1 MRSVLLRTLAV
12 LGAGGLVLGGVLY
25 VASTVD
31 GRPPEVSGIRLTQP
45 STDDDRVALI
55 TTSIE
60 ISFSEPVETDDAAAA
75 ISLDPEVAGA
85 VSWSGTTMIFTPG
98 DPLELDTAY
107 TLEIGAGIRDLAGN
121 EMTAL
126 PAPFAF
132 QTSGRPTL
140 LSADP
145 ADGAQDVPLDQ
156 PIDLTFSTL
165 MDTASVEAA
174 LRLTPVFSHELR
186 WSGAV
191 LAIVPT
197 EPLVAGREYR
207 ITIQDDA
214 ADVAGVALEGPIS
227 LRFETVATGLDAEL
241 LVPADGIDGVAPST
255 PIAVVF
261 DHAIDPDSV
270 DGDALIVT
278 PAVAGRVAVSAAPGD
293 RPSDDGSGRMLV
305 FTPTSPLAANTTFEV
320 ELSGDL
326 ASVGGGSTGEPVTWS
341 FTTGAP
347 VGAVSN
353 QITFISDRAGIP
365 NVWAMN
371 PNGTGKRQLSAELA
385 PILDYA
391 VAPDGSMLVVGD
403 GARLVVERADGTGR
417 RVLTDEGVLD
427 FDPAFSPDGER
438 VAFARADEAS
448 GEGLGIWEWAVGGG
462 DPSPIELPPGDGAPT
477 PSASGLDEGGAPLRA
492 PRYAP
497 DGEAIAIVDLTGSI
511 GILEL
516 PTARVTSVPFDAA
529 APPIWMPDSTRV
541 LLAGRRADETLA
553 VRLFEAPLEPL
564 APGSADD
571 AYQLTR
577 SRTTATATPWGAGSH
592 PLAVSAEGDIA
603 YADADGALWIT
614 TRPSA
619 SGDEPL
625 AADLGVVAAAFAP
638 GEPALVA
645 AVETGSGGRAVV
657 RVETGSGRQTQLAPE
672 GDAPR
677 WLP

>member
-12 LGAGGLVLGGVLY
+12 LGAGGLVLAGVLY

-60 ISFSEPVETDDAAAA
+60 ITFSEPVATDEAAAA
-75 ISLDPEVAGA
+75 VSLEPTVDGS
-85 VSWSGTTMIFTPG
+85 VSWSGQTMIFTPA

-107 TLEIGAGIRDLAGN
+107 TLRVETGIPDLAGN
-121 EMTAL
+121 EMTDA
-126 PAPFAF
+126 PDPFAF
-132 QTSGRPTL
+132 ETSGRPTL

-145 ADGAQDVPLDQ
+145 ADGARDVAVDQ
-156 PIDLTFSTL
+156 PIGLTFSTL

-174 LRLTPVFSHELR
+174 LRLTPSFGHELR
-186 WSGAV
+186 WSGA
-191 LAIVPT
+191 LLEIVPT
-197 EPLVAGREYR
+197 DPLLAGREYR
-207 ITIQDDA
+207 ITVQDEA
-214 ADVAGVALEGPIS
+214 ADVAGVALEAPIS
-227 LRFETVATGLDAEL
+227 LSFATVATGLEADL
-241 LVPADGIDGVAPST
+241 LVPADGVDGIASTT

-261 DHAIDPDSV
+261 DHPVDPDSV
-270 DGDALIVT
+270 DGDAIVIT
-278 PAVAGRVAVSAAPGD
+278 PTVAGRIAVTAAPGD
-293 RPSDDGSGRMLV
+293 LASDDGSGRMLA
-305 FTPTSPLAANTTFEV
+305 FTPTGPLAPNTTFDV

-326 ASVGGGSTGEPVTWS
+326 GSVGGGTIGEPVTWS

-347 VGAVSN
+347 LGAVSN

-371 PNGTGKRQLSAELA
+371 PDGTGKRQLSAELDS
-385 PILDYA
+385 ILDYA

-403 GARLVVERADGTGR
+403 GSRLVAQQADGTER
-417 RVLTDEGVLD
+417 RSLTDDGVLD

-448 GEGLGIWEWAVGGG
+448 GEGLGIWEWTIGGG
-462 DPSPIELPPGDGAPT
+462 DPTRIELPAIPGAGPT
-477 PSASGLDEGGAPLRA
+477 PAASGIGEGLPLRA

-497 DGEAIAIVDLTGSI
+497 DGEALAFVDLTGSVA
-511 GILEL
+511 ILEL
-516 PTARVTSVPFDAA
+516 PDARLTSAPFESA
-529 APPIWMPDSTRV
+529 APPLWMLDSARV
-541 LLAGRRADETLA
+541 LLAGRSADEPLR
-553 VRLFEAPLEPL
+553 VPPFDAPVTPL
-564 APGSADD
+564 VPGPADD

-577 SRTTATATPWGAGSH
+577 SGTAATATPWGAGSH
-592 PLAVSAEGDIA
+592 PLAVSGDGDIA

-619 SGDEPL
+619 AGDEPL
-625 AADLGVVAAAFAP
+625 AVDVHAVAAAFAP
-638 GEPALVA
+638 GEPALVVA
-645 AVETGSGGRAVV
+645 SESATEGHSIVRFETL
-657 RVETGSGRQTQLAPE
+657 SGRGTQLAPE
-672 GDAPR
+672 GDRPR

>member
-1 MRSVLLRTLAV
+1 
-12 LGAGGLVLGGVLY
+12 
-25 VASTVD
+25 
-31 GRPPEVSGIRLTQP
+31 
-45 STDDDRVALI
+45 
-55 TTSIE
+55 
-60 ISFSEPVETDDAAAA
+60 
-75 ISLDPEVAGA
+75 
-85 VSWSGTTMIFTPG
+85 
-98 DPLELDTAY
+98 
-107 TLEIGAGIRDLAGN
+107 
-121 EMTAL
+121 
-126 PAPFAF
+126 
-132 QTSGRPTL
+132 
-140 LSADP
+140 
-145 ADGAQDVPLDQ
+145 
-156 PIDLTFSTL
+156 
-165 MDTASVEAA
+165 
-174 LRLTPVFSHELR
+174 
-186 WSGAV
+186 
-191 LAIVPT
+191 
-197 EPLVAGREYR
+197 
-207 ITIQDDA
+207 
-214 ADVAGVALEGPIS
+214 
-227 LRFETVATGLDAEL
+227 
-241 LVPADGIDGVAPST
+241 
-255 PIAVVF
+255 
-261 DHAIDPDSV
+261 
-270 DGDALIVT
+270 
-278 PAVAGRVAVSAAPGD
+278 
-293 RPSDDGSGRMLV
+293 MLV

-341 FTTGAP
+341 FTSGAP

-353 QITFISDRAGIP
+353 QITFVSDRAGIP

-371 PNGTGKRQLSAELA
+371 PDGTGKRQLSAELA

-403 GARLVVERADGTGR
+403 GARLIVQRADGTGR

-462 DPSPIELPPGDGAPT
+462 DPSPIELPPVDEAPT
-477 PSASGLDEGGAPLRA
+477 PSASGLDEGAPLRA

-497 DGEAIAIVDLTGSI
+497 DGEALAFVDLTGSI

-553 VRLFEAPLEPL
+553 VRLFEAPIEPL
-564 APGSADD
+564 TPGSADD

-645 AVETGSGGRAVV
+645 AVETGGGGRAVV